1 MPFYLMLSKL
11 TEHGRDRIKHDSDR
25 ITQVNL
31 EITDQGCR
39 VVYEY
44 SLLSR

>member
-11 TEHGRDRIKHDSDR
+11 PEHGRDRIKHDPDR